1 MDQGNNFVVGQRW
14 ASHTEADLGLGVVIE
29 LEGRRVTLS
38 FPAVEEIRTY
48 TTRDAPLSRI
58 KYAID
63 ETITSIDGQL
73 LTITDLSEHNG
84 LILYHCIDAENRTK
98 DLSELQLSAFVRF
111 CSPQQRLFSG
121 QFGGERSYK
130 LRAKTLQQ
138 NLRLHQMDIQGLSGT
153 RTSLL
158 PHQLYIAHE
167 VSKRHA
173 PRVLLADE
181 VGLGKTIEAGMIL
194 HQQII
199 SGKSERVLI
208 IVPESLLHQWL
219 VEMLRRFNLAF
230 SIFDR
235 SRLAALSAS
244 EVTEQEP
251 LLDEQ
256 KATEE
261 KVQLNPF
268 ESEQK
273 IICSLD
279 FLMSDSAIR
288 AQLLQAHWD
297 MVIIDEAHHIAWSE
311 DKVNDEYRF
320 VEQLSQQTDGLLLLT
335 ATPEQAGIES
345 HFARLHLLDPARFN
359 QLEAFKKEAQEYTQI
374 NQLISAILDQ
384 DNQKENQLSKSLS
397 KKQLQFLQQ
406 QLPHLAAKDIPACV
420 ADEKQKQQLIRQL
433 LDQYGTGRVLFRNTR
448 ANIKDFPERE
458 VIPQPLSD
466 SENIYA
472 HLSILEQANH
482 DNLDQLLFPEQTID
496 ESLWIK
502 KDPRVN
508 WLTTLLKNNKKQ
520 KILVICHRKETA
532 IALDKYLNLSAGIR
546 STCFYEGLTIVERD
560 RSAAYFS
567 DSESGAQTLI
577 CSEIGSEGRNFQFA
591 HHLVLF
597 DLPINPDLVEQ
608 RIGRLDR
615 IGQTETIKIHV
626 PYMTNLPQS
635 ILFNWY
641 QNALNLFQKSCA
653 AGYLVYQTFQPQ
665 LLQQLV
671 KPDDKLEELI
681 NSARAFTQTTMS
693 EFKQGRDRLLELN
706 SCNPEIAQRLISSIE
721 SLENNHQLSD
731 YMTQVFDYFGIEQEF
746 HSEGCIIVRPGDHMQ
761 QEHFPGLKTEGNTLT
776 YQREI
781 ALARE
786 DMEFLSWEHPMVT
799 GVMEMLIN
807 TELGN
812 SAVSMMQIKGLA
824 PATILLET
832 FYTAST
838 MAPRSLQLHHYLQPE
853 PYRFL
858 FDIKGKDLSET
869 VPHHRLNDL
878 CNPVTK
884 RRAQGIVAQIRKII
898 EKTLLF
904 SEQKI
909 KQRIP
914 EIKQQ
919 ALARMQSELQQE
931 KQRLIS
937 LQKMNGAIRD
947 DEIEFIDQQIQQSE
961 HYLNQ
966 TEAVLQSIRV
976 IVNS

>member
-1 MDQGNNFVVGQRW
+1 MDQGNNFVIGQRW

-38 FPAVEEIRTY
+38 FPAVGEIRTY
-48 TTRDAPLSRI
+48 ATKDAPLSRI

-63 ETITSIDGQL
+63 EKITNIDEQIFSITALNEQG
-73 LTITDLSEHNG
+73 G
-84 LILYHCIDAENRTK
+84 LIIYHCLDANNQPCE
-98 DLSELQLSAFVRF
+98 LSELQLSAFVRF
-111 CSPQQRLFSG
+111 SSPQQRLFSG

-130 LRAKTLQQ
+130 LRAETLQH
-138 NLRLHQMDIQGLSGT
+138 NFRLQQTDIQGLSGT

-230 SIFDR
+230 SIFDQ
-235 SRLAALSAS
+235 SRLVALSS
-244 EVTEQEP
+244 TEPTEDEDTVSDKEVS
-251 LLDEQ
+251 
-256 KATEE
+256 TEE
-261 KVQLNPF
+261 ITQQNPF

-279 FLMSDSAIR
+279 FLMSDSNVQE
-288 AQLLQAHWD
+288 QLLQTHWD
-297 MVIIDEAHHIAWSE
+297 MVIVDEAHHIAWTE
-311 DKVNDEYRF
+311 DKVSDEYQF

-345 HFARLHLLDPARFN
+345 HFARLHLLDPNRFN
-359 QLEAFKKEAQEYTQI
+359 QLAAFKKEAQEYTQI
-374 NQLISAILDQ
+374 NQLISAIVDQ
-384 DNQKENQLSKSLS
+384 DSLTENTLSKQ
-397 KKQLQFLQQ
+397 QLQFLQQ
-406 QLPHLAAKDIPACV
+406 HLTRESAKDIPAYL
-420 ADEKQKQQLIRQL
+420 ADEKLKQQLVRQL

-448 ANIKDFPERE
+448 ANIRDFPERE
-458 VIPQPLSD
+458 VFPHPLAD
-466 SENIYA
+466 NENIYA
-472 HLSILEQANH
+472 HLSILEH
-482 DNLDQLLFPEQTID
+482 DEYENLEQLLFPEQTVD
-496 ESLWIK
+496 ENLWIK
-502 KDPRVN
+502 KDPRIN
-508 WLTTLLKNNKKQ
+508 WLVTFLKENKKQ
-520 KILVICHRKETA
+520 KVLVICHRKETA
-532 IALDKYLNLSAGIR
+532 LALDKYLNLKAGIR
-546 STCFYEGLTIVERD
+546 STCFYEGLSIVERD

-567 DSESGAQTLI
+567 DTESGAQTLV

-597 DLPINPDLVEQ
+597 DLPLNPDLVEQ

-626 PYMTNLPQS
+626 PYINNLPQS
-635 ILFNWY
+635 IMFNWY

-653 AGYLVYQTFQPQ
+653 AGYLVYQRFQQQ
-665 LLQQLV
+665 LLQQLA
-671 KPDDKLEELI
+671 KPDDNLQKLI
-681 NSARAFTQTTMS
+681 NSAREFTESTMS
-693 EFKQGRDRLLELN
+693 EFQQGRDRLLELN
-706 SCNPEIAQRLISSIE
+706 SCNPEIAQQLISAIE
-721 SLENNHQLSD
+721 SLENNDQLSG
-731 YMTQVFDYFGIEQEF
+731 YMTQVFDYFGVEQEF
-746 HSEGCIIVRPGDHMQ
+746 HSEGSIIVHPGDHMQ

-776 YQREI
+776 YKRDI

-799 GVMEMLIN
+799 GVMDMLLN

-812 SAVSMMQIKGLA
+812 SAVSMMQVKGLV
-824 PATILLET
+824 PGTILLET

-838 MAPRSLQLHHYLQPE
+838 MAPKSLQLHHYLQQK

-858 FDIKGKDLSET
+858 FDVKGKELSEA
-869 VPHHRLNDL
+869 VPHHKLNAL
-878 CNPVTK
+878 CEPVRK
-884 RRAQGIVAQIRKII
+884 RQAQGIVAQIRKTI
-898 EKTLLF
+898 ENILHF
-904 SEQKI
+904 SEQKM
-909 KQRIP
+909 QQQIP

-919 ALARMQSELQQE
+919 ALAKMQSELHEE
-931 KQRLIS
+931 KQRLTS
-937 LQKMNGAIRD
+937 LQKINGAIRD

-966 TEAVLQSIRV
+966 TDAVLQSIRV

>member
-1 MDQGNNFVVGQRW
+1 MDQGNNFVIGQRW

-38 FPAVEEIRTY
+38 FPAVGEIRTY
-48 TTRDAPLSRI
+48 ATKDAPLSRI
-58 KYAID
+58 QYAID
-63 ETITSIDGQL
+63 EKITNIEEQIFTITAVN
-73 LTITDLSEHNG
+73 EHGG
-84 LILYHCIDAENRTK
+84 LIVYRCLNADNQPC

-111 CSPQQRLFSG
+111 SSPQQRLFSG

-130 LRAKTLQQ
+130 LRAETLQQ
-138 NLRLHQMDIQGLSGT
+138 NFRLQQTGIQGLSGT

-199 SGKSERVLI
+199 SGKTERVLI

-230 SIFDR
+230 SIFDH
-235 SRLAALSAS
+235 SRLAALSS
-244 EVTEQEP
+244 TQNTEDETP
-251 LLDEQ
+251 LTNKED
-256 KATEE
+256 ATGEITH
-261 KVQLNPF
+261 QNPF
-268 ESEQK
+268 ESEQR

-279 FLMSDSAIR
+279 FLMSDSKIR
-288 AQLLQAHWD
+288 EQLLQTHWD
-297 MVIIDEAHHIAWSE
+297 MVIIDEAHHIDWSE
-311 DKVNDEYRF
+311 DKVSDEYQF
-320 VEQLSQQTDGLLLLT
+320 VEQLSLQTDGLLLLT

-345 HFARLHLLDPARFN
+345 HFARLHLLDPNRFN
-359 QLEAFKKEAQEYTQI
+359 ELAAFKKEVQEYTRI
-374 NQLISAILDQ
+374 NHLISSLLEQ
-384 DNQKENQLSKSLS
+384 DKLTENKLSK
-397 KKQLQFLQQ
+397 QQIEFLQQ
-406 QLPHLAAKDIPACV
+406 HLDLLSSNDIAAHI
-420 ADEKQKQQLIRQL
+420 ADEQQKQLLIRQL

-458 VIPQPLSD
+458 VLPHALTD
-466 SENIYA
+466 NEHIYA
-472 HLSILEQANH
+472 HLGMVEQDDSIHLE
-482 DNLDQLLFPEQTID
+482 QLLFPEQTVD
-496 ESLWIK
+496 ETIWIS

-508 WLTTLLKNNKKQ
+508 WLVSLLKANKTEKV
-520 KILVICHRKETA
+520 LVICHLKETA
-532 IALDKYLNLSAGIR
+532 IALDKYLNLRAGIR

-567 DSESGAQTLI
+567 DTDSGAQTLI

-597 DLPINPDLVEQ
+597 DLPLNPDLVEQ

-626 PYMTNLPQS
+626 PYINNLPQS

-641 QNALNLFQKSCA
+641 HNALNLFQKSCA
-653 AGYLVYQTFQPQ
+653 AGYLVYQTF
-665 LLQQLV
+665 LQQLHQQLLN
-671 KPDDKLEELI
+671 PDDDLSILI
-681 NSARAFTQTTMS
+681 NAANEFTQNTMR
-693 EFKQGRDRLLELN
+693 EYKQGRDRLLELN
-706 SCNPEIAQRLISSIE
+706 SCNPEIAKQLIKSIE
-721 SLENNHQLSD
+721 TLENNDQLTS
-731 YMTQVFDYFGIEQEF
+731 YMTQVFDYFGVEQEF
-746 HSEGCIIVRPGDHMQ
+746 HSAGSIIVRPGDHMQ

-776 YQREI
+776 YKREI

-799 GVMEMLIN
+799 GVMDMLLN

-812 SAVSMMQIKGLA
+812 SAVSMMQVKGLA
-824 PATILLET
+824 PGTILLET

-838 MAPRSLQLHHYLQPE
+838 MAPKSLQLHHYLQQK

-858 FDIKGKDLSET
+858 FDVKGKDLSDA
-869 VPHHRLNDL
+869 VPHHKLNAL
-878 CNPVTK
+878 CEPVRK
-884 RRAQGIVAQIRKII
+884 RQAQGIVAQIRKTI
-898 EKTLLF
+898 EKTLHF
-904 SEQKI
+904 SQQKMEQ
-909 KQRIP
+909 QIP
-914 EIKQQ
+914 EIKNE
-919 ALARMQSELQQE
+919 ALAKMQSELCQE

-937 LQKMNGAIRD
+937 LQQTNGAIRD
-947 DEIEFIDQQIQQSE
+947 DEIDFVKQQIQQSE
-961 HYLNQ
+961 LYLDQ
-966 TEAVLQSIRV
+966 TDAVLQSIRV